1 MSLSHCVSALAGA
14 ALTLLAA
21 AFAPSALA
29 GDYPDSAATTDAY
42 ALWALQPRAVS
53 VRRDGQQFE
62 VDATMHVPVPR
73 ETVWAVLVDFPAMAR
88 IVPNLKSSNVEPG
101 ADAEHFTVR
110 QTGTAKFGPFS
121 KEFSSTRSV
130 ELVPMSRILAHHIAG
145 NVKSMD
151 SEMTLT
157 SEAGGGTRLRYHARV
172 DPGFWMPP
180 VVGPSSVQKQTA
192 EQFSALIDE
201 MKRRAGSAAGVSQ
214 AAQR

>member
-1 MSLSHCVSALAGA
+1 MSPSHCVSALASA

-21 AFAPSALA
+21 ACAPPALA
-29 GDYPDSAATTDAY
+29 GDYPDSAAATAAY
-42 ALWALQPRAVS
+42 AHWALQPRAVS
-53 VRRDGQQFE
+53 VRREGEQFE
-62 VDATMHVPVPR
+62 VDATMHVAVPR

-88 IVPNLKSSNVEPG
+88 IVPNLKSSDVERG
-101 ADAEHFTVR
+101 VDAQHLTVR
-110 QTGTAKFGPFS
+110 QTGVAKFGPFS
-121 KEFSSTRSV
+121 KEFSSTRRV

-145 NVKSMD
+145 NVKAMD

-157 SEAGGGTRLRYHARV
+157 SEAGGTRVRYRARV
-172 DPGFWMPP
+172 EPGFWVPP